1 MPSSEI
7 AQVRVCLKLDRR
19 CQAIPHVLGLLP
31 DSRTPVQ
38 LQKCRAQL
46 CCSLTRHGAAEDAK
60 DVSNKWPHVD
70 CFVHAG
76 YAGCDACQCSLAKA
90 ITPSL
95 VQSGKILSSE
105 AYMPSSLNTIA
116 DTLTQCK
123 KEFAVQILENTNT
136 TLSQLSSF
144 DSCSTDVKVVSQCIS
159 AKPDAPAAAPQAVAT
174 DGSSMAQEVMGEAC
188 AASVSGTSNATG
200 CPSQAAA
207 QVMAGAPL
215 MSGGGLV
222 IAPVSDAS
230 VLSITPSNTRGSIT
244 WRALCWCEETY
255 DPVCDAATRK
265 QYPNACSAQC
275 QVGV

>member
-1 MPSSEI
+1 MLFLYTGS
-7 AQVRVCLKLDRR
+7 
-19 CQAIPHVLGLLP
+19 
-31 DSRTPVQ
+31 
-38 LQKCRAQL
+38 
-46 CCSLTRHGAAEDAK
+46 
-60 DVSNKWPHVD
+60 
-70 CFVHAG
+70 
-76 YAGCDACQCSLAKA
+76 AGCDACQCSLAKA

-105 AYMPSSLNTIA
+105 AYMPSSLTTIA
-116 DTLTQCK
+116 DALTQCK

-159 AKPDAPAAAPQAVAT
+159 AKPADASAAPADAAAPQAFAT

-188 AASVSGTSNATG
+188 AASVSGSSNATG

-222 IAPVSDAS
+222 MAPVSDAS

-244 WRALCWCEETY
+244 WRALCWCGETY

-275 QVGV
+275 QVRLLAVFWGRRGVGSHGRGVVSEWVIH